1 VGVEWRDVDDVV
13 MMLRRNISD
22 WMERKERGKRC
33 GFVARHVT
41 IGTCCKRA
49 IRIVTEGL
57 RESSATKIHVHGRRT
72 GHPRSVFDV
81 DREAD
86 LDLSLRLP

>member
-1 VGVEWRDVDDVV
+1 MYICRYAWEWSGV

-49 IRIVTEGL
+49 IRIVTEGM
-57 RESSATKIHVHGRRT
+57 RERALQRRYMYMGGVLGT
-72 GHPRSVFDV
+72 LGQYSMLIVRPT
-81 DREAD
+81 
-86 LDLSLRLP
+86 